1 MNPVSVTVAANFGP
15 GGHPDLREE
24 EREAEVADHEVG
36 GKRDGPAHAARAAEF
51 AEDERHDQH
60 AGQPHRDLADAGQRK
75 LDRADQEAERHADAD
90 GDVAELGGRLD
101 RVAEEFAHR
110 REIAAMGEHADAVAG
125 LEHEIGAR
133 LDVGIAAADLDDDGR
148 LLARQ
153 IEIAQGLADH
163 RRARGEDAEIVEVR
177 GGL

>member
-1 MNPVSVTVAANFGP
+1 MSAMMST
-15 GGHPDLREE
+15 PDKP
-24 EREAEVADHEVG
+24 D
-36 GKRDGPAHAARAAEF
+36 
-51 AEDERHDQH
+51 
-60 AGQPHRDLADAGQRK
+60 RDLADGGQRN
-75 LDRADQEAERHADAD
+75 LDRAEQEAERHADAD
-90 GDVAELGGRLD
+90 ADVAELGGGLD

-153 IEIAQGLADH
+153 LEIAQGLADDAPGG
-163 RRARGEDAEIVEVR
+163 RRTR
-177 GGL
+177 GGSRGPGGP